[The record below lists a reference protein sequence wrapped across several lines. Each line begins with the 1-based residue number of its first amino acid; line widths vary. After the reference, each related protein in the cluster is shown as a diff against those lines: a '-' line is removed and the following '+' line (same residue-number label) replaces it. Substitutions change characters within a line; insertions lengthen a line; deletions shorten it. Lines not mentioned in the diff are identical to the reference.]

1 MHASFSL
8 LSKGIVWLSR
18 CSTKKNYKKKKQFD
32 KCEQSIT
39 IFGIFKD
46 HRLILA
52 ELMHF

>member
-1 MHASFSL
+1 MVITML
-8 LSKGIVWLSR
+8 YK
-18 CSTKKNYKKKKQFD
+18 KKNYKKNIQFD

-39 IFGIFKD
+39 ILGIFKD